1 MAMTADE
8 PLESSDFEKIGQEQ
22 EPGLLREIWSFI
34 KEERIWWMGP
44 IVVALIL
51 IGALVALTSTGAAP
65 FIYTLF

>member
-8 PLESSDFEKIGQEQ
+8 PSESSDFENIGREQ
-22 EPGLLREIWSFI
+22 EPGLLREIWTFI

-51 IGALVALTSTGAAP
+51 VGALVALTSTGAAP